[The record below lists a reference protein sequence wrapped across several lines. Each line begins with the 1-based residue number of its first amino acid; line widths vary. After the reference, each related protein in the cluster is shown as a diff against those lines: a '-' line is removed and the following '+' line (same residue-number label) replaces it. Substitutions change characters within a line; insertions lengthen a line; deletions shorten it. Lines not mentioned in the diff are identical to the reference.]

1 MVTGRSLPPPAS
13 PGYQAGTLGLY
24 YLPATASTLLAAGST
39 TADLLG
45 LADYTTQASQTPEG
59 TARVDTGY
67 HYVATDSNGNPLD
80 TVGDGIPDYLA
91 DSNGDGVF
99 DAGDLC
105 NWLIF
110 YYPIVTTNNGLIV
123 FTVLQ

>member
-1 MVTGRSLPPPAS
+1 VIEGNSKV
-13 PGYQAGTLGLY
+13 
-24 YLPATASTLLAAGST
+24 
-39 TADLLG
+39 DL
-45 LADYTTQASQTPEG
+45 
-59 TARVDTGY
+59 GY